1 MFVCVCCVCLLLYTP
16 LLYSTK
22 YLCVWCAVY
31 ARTVHVYVLFM
42 LVRVNISVRH
52 CWRCNAV
59 IFIGVW
65 VWLECM
71 RACIVFSSSTTPASN
86 RQTIQAD
93 TPAKTKTFMCLCLC
107 VCAVCGLH
115 YNNKCTHSVFS
126 LCISDFHMSNSV
138 CVSHRQAN
146 LNCFCVYIC
155 FRYTAK
161 TIEIKQWNVV
171 LVCIWGFP
179 SNNRNTCSKV
189 EKLFQLQK
197 NLGRKWTSQ

>member
-1 MFVCVCCVCLLLYTP
+1 MTSHVCMCVCCVCLLLYTP

-93 TPAKTKTFMCLCLC
+93 TPAKTKTFMCLCVCVLC
-107 VCAVCGLH
+107 VDSITTINAHILC
-115 YNNKCTHSVFS
+115 SVFAS
-126 LCISDFHMSNSV
+126 VIFICQTAFALVIAKQILIVFVCIYVFGTQQKLLKSNSE
-138 CVSHRQAN
+138 
-146 LNCFCVYIC
+146 
-155 FRYTAK
+155 T
-161 TIEIKQWNVV
+161 
-171 LVCIWGFP
+171 
-179 SNNRNTCSKV
+179 
-189 EKLFQLQK
+189 LF
-197 NLGRKWTSQ
+197 